1 MFANVSTVTDKA
13 NTYWES
19 RSDIMAIRRFKPTL
33 RIWRSSHCN
42 AVNYTFGPWRPKS
55 SFEWHIK
62 YWETTRMC
70 LQKSALTSSAN
81 RLFSSRIN
89 YWVAPT
95 TPVWTPQTIFSIPPL
110 SKLVRRYFFREN
122 VSNRPELDKQTSLV
136 WEHII
141 LKFYLASLSPF
152 LSLIVSTFP
161 TQSLIKYHRNT
172 TVTKAQVHLI
182 WALSP
187 P

>member
-1 MFANVSTVTDKA
+1 MP
-13 NTYWES
+13 
-19 RSDIMAIRRFKPTL
+19 IRKKRFQPTL

-70 LQKSALTSSAN
+70 LQKSALTSSVN
-81 RLFSSRIN
+81 RPVCSSRIN

-141 LKFYLASLSPF
+141 LKFYLASLSFSDCFNFPNAIPHKIPSKYDSHKSTSAF
-152 LSLIVSTFP
+152 NLSIIT
-161 TQSLIKYHRNT
+161 TIKHQHDVLHN
-172 TVTKAQVHLI
+172 L
-182 WALSP
+182 
-187 P
+187 